1 MLLDPFENSI
11 NLFERCMLDSNLSW
25 GGVFKIYRHLMMLQI
40 TDPSQWYQIWLKL
53 QCVWLKKQV
62 IAPMSVRAG
71 GAGGCHRRPPLP
83 PPPTFWATQIFWA
96 AREILA
102 KPIFAKVSM
111 FRLLRLFFL
120 WKRYFFIWSLSRRGK
135 VSFIFGL
142 WVLSIILNNTYS
154 LCRYLQGRRSMS
166 SAVVEMPTW
175 PYRPYA
181 SVVVKKV
188 STVYGK
194 YCW

>member
-1 MLLDPFENSI
+1 
-11 NLFERCMLDSNLSW
+11 MLDSNLSW
-25 GGVFKIYRHLMMLQI
+25 GGVFKIYRHLMMIQI
-40 TDPSQWYQIWLKL
+40 TNPSQWYQIWLKL

-62 IAPMSVRAG
+62 IAPMSVRTG
-71 GAGGCHRRPPLP
+71 GAGGYHRPPSLP
-83 PPPTFWATQIFWA
+83 LGGNSDFLGSKTDFCKSFH
-96 AREILA
+96 
-102 KPIFAKVSM
+102 VS
-111 FRLLRLFFL
+111 FTSSFFFL
-120 WKRYFFIWSLSRRGK
+120 WKRYFLFEAYVGVVNSVK
-135 VSFIFGL
+135 FIFGL

-154 LCRYLQGRRSMS
+154 LCQYLQGRRSMS

-188 STVYGK
+188 STAYGK

>member
-71 GAGGCHRRPPLP
+71 GAGGCHRP
-83 PPPTFWATQIFWA
+83 PPPSPSQILGNSDFFGQQEKFWQNQF
-96 AREILA
+96 LQ
-102 KPIFAKVSM
+102 KFPCFVSS
-111 FRLLRLFFL
+111 FFFL

-188 STVYGK
+188 STAYGK

>member
-71 GAGGCHRRPPLP
+71 GAGGCHRPPSLPLP
-83 PPPTFWATQIFWA
+83 NFGQLRFFWA

-120 WKRYFFIWSLSRRGK
+120 WKRHFFIWSLSRRGK

-142 WVLSIILNNTYS
+142 WVLSIILDNTYS

-166 SAVVEMPTW
+166 SAVVE
-175 PYRPYA
+175 
-181 SVVVKKV
+181 VKKV